1 MTQNQPPGD
10 IPVEDFNAAFQ
21 RVGQLAAEY
30 LTGSHRYPVV
40 PRTTPGQ
47 VAASL
52 PAEPPDQPESLDHI
66 LADYRELIEPNCTH
80 WNHPGFMAYFSI
92 TGSAPGV
99 LAETLAATLNV
110 NAMLWKTGPAAT
122 ELEQRTCDW
131 LRQMIGLDPAF
142 AGHIN
147 DTASIA
153 SLLALAAARENQP
166 DLDIRRRGL
175 AGRPDL
181 PPLRVYCSEH
191 AHSSIDKAM
200 ITLGLGLDHLVRLP
214 ADADFRLDVAALR
227 DAVARDRAAG
237 MRPLAVVATVG
248 TTSTTSIDPVDPIAD
263 LCAAES
269 LWLHIDAAYGGSAAI
284 CPEYRALM
292 PGLSRAD
299 TLVLNPHKWL
309 FVPVDCSV
317 LYAREPDT
325 LRRAFSIVPEYLRT
339 DDTAETNLMDY
350 GVQLGRRF
358 RALKLWMVIRAFGV
372 RGLQERIRYHCRL
385 AKDLAAKIAATDG
398 FACVAPVPFSTVCL
412 RATVSGASPERV
424 DELNEDLLRA
434 VNAHGDVFLSH
445 TKLNGAFVIRVTIGN
460 LRTTAAHVERVWQ
473 LLQEERAR
481 LVAAL

>member
-1 MTQNQPPGD
+1 MTDNHPCGD
-10 IPVEDFNAAFQ
+10 IPIEDFNAAFQ
-21 RVGQLAAEY
+21 QVGRLAADY
-30 LTGSHRYPVV
+30 LTGSDRYPVV
-40 PRTTPGQ
+40 PPIQPGH
-47 VAASL
+47 VAERL
-52 PAEPPDQPESLDHI
+52 PVSPPEEPEALDAI
-66 LADYRELIEPNCTH
+66 LADYRALIEPNCTH

-122 ELEQRTCDW
+122 ELEQRACDW
-131 LRQMIGLDPAF
+131 LRQMIGLAPAF
-142 AGHIN
+142 GGHIN

-153 SLLALAAARENQP
+153 SLLGLAAARENVP

-175 AGRPDL
+175 AGRSDV

-214 ADADFRLDVAALR
+214 ADKNFRLDVAALQA
-227 DAVARDRAAG
+227 AVQRDRAAG

-248 TTSTTSIDPVDPIAD
+248 TTSTTSIDPVDRIAD
-263 LCAAES
+263 VCAAES
-269 LWLHIDAAYGGSAAI
+269 LWLHVDAAYGGSAAI
-284 CPEYRALM
+284 CPEYRDLM

-317 LYAREPDT
+317 LFARDPDT

-339 DDTAETNLMDY
+339 DDTAETNLMDF

-372 RGLQERIRYHCRL
+372 RGLQDRIRYHCRL
-385 AKDLAAKIAATDG
+385 ATDLSERIAASEG
-398 FACVAPVPFSTVCL
+398 FECVAPVPFSTVCL
-412 RATVSGASPERV
+412 RAVFPGVSPERV
-424 DELNEDLLRA
+424 DSLNEELLRS

-445 TKLNGAFVIRVTIGN
+445 TRLNGSFVVRVTIGN
-460 LRTTAAHVERVWQ
+460 LRTTEKHVDRVWR
-473 LLQEERAR
+473 LLQDERAR